1 MVARKR
7 RAKNSRNPL
16 VQIKRATGDLA
27 EARRL
32 LGVVE
37 ESQVPFGES
46 APTFAELKAKIEKG
60 DTLTVEEY
68 EHLLRL
74 VNIAKKWNTDV
85 EASARTEPDETMA
98 G

>member
-1 MVARKR
+1 MAARNKKVEKKRPPDQTKLLSSDMV
-7 RAKNSRNPL
+7 
-16 VQIKRATGDLA
+16 

-32 LGVVE
+32 LGIVE
-37 ESQVPFGES
+37 KSQVPFGES

-60 DTLTVEEY
+60 DMLTVEEH
-68 EHLLRL
+68 EDLLRL
-74 VNIAKKWNTDV
+74 VNMAKKWNRDV